1 MSYFLLKDMET
12 KQPAEGVEIRVIPG
26 ERMTMAFFYLEPGA
40 KIPEHAH
47 PHEQMGTVLKGS
59 IELVV
64 GEEKRVVEQGCAYRI
79 PPNVLHSGGC
89 GESPSEVLEVFS
101 PPREDL
107 QKMGPDKEIPVSPK

>member
-1 MSYFLLKDMET
+1 MSYFLLKDMDT

-47 PHEQMGTVLKGS
+47 PHEQIGTVLKGS
-59 IELVV
+59 IELVI
-64 GEEKRVVEQGCAYRI
+64 GEEKRVVEPGCAYRV
-79 PPNVLHSGGC
+79 PPNVPHSGVC
-89 GESPSEVLEVFS
+89 GESSSEVLEVFS

-107 QKMGPDKEIPVSPK
+107 Q

>member
-1 MSYFLLKDMET
+1 MSYFILKDMEA

-26 ERMTMAFFYLEPGA
+26 ERMTMAFFQLEPGA

-59 IELVV
+59 IELVI
-64 GEEKRVVEQGCAYRI
+64 GEKKRVVSEGCAYRV
-79 PPNVLHSGGC
+79 PSNVVHSGNC
-89 GESPSEVLEVFS
+89 LETSSEVLEVFS

-107 QKMGPDKEIPVSPK
+107 Q

>member
-1 MSYFLLKDMET
+1 MNYFVVKDLEP
-12 KQPAEGVEIRVIPG
+12 KKLVEGIEIRVIPG
-26 ERMTMAFFYLEPGA
+26 EKMTMVFFDLAPGVEV
-40 KIPEHAH
+40 PEHSH

-59 IELVV
+59 IELVI
-64 GEEKRVVEQGCAYRI
+64 GEEKRVVKQGCAYRV

-107 QKMGPDKEIPVSPK
+107 Q

>member
-26 ERMTMAFFYLEPGA
+26 ERMTMAFFQLEPGV

-59 IELVV
+59 IELVI
-64 GEEKRVVEQGCAYRI
+64 GEEKREVKQGCAYRV
-79 PPNVLHSGGC
+79 PPNVLHSGMC
-89 GESPSEVLEVFS
+89 LKTSSEVLEVFS

-107 QKMGPDKEIPVSPK
+107 Q

>member
-26 ERMTMAFFYLEPGA
+26 ERMTMAFFSLEPGA

-47 PHEQMGTVLKGS
+47 PHEQIGTVLKGS
-59 IELVV
+59 IELII
-64 GEEKRVVEQGCAYRI
+64 GEDKRVVEPGCAYRVA
-79 PPNVLHSGGC
+79 PDVVHSGRC
-89 GESPSEVLEVFS
+89 LEASSEVLETFS

-107 QKMGPDKEIPVSPK
+107 Q